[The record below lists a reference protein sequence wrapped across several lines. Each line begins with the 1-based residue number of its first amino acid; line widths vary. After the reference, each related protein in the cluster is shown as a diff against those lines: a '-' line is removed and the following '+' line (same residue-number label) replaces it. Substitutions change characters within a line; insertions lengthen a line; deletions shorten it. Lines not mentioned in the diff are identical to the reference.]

1 MNNFFQFLRRHTTTI
16 IFIILE
22 ALALAL
28 VFTGNDYHRAAYL
41 SSANVVTG
49 SINRLTSSVG
59 KYFDLATANESL
71 AEQNLALQQEVAAL
85 RAQLMAVPDSVWP
98 DIPLQA
104 QQPSLRY
111 HAAKVIGSST
121 NRSRNMITIDR
132 GAANGVKQDMAV
144 INPQGV
150 VGLVAA
156 VSQHFALVLP
166 IINTSSRLSVKIKR
180 QNHRGQLLWDGMSP
194 QRAQLSDIP
203 EHATVDIGDTVITSG
218 ASAFFP
224 EGLVVGTISAIE
236 PDRNGGFFDIDIDLA
251 VDYNAVYH
259 VYLIENLAAQER
271 NDLEKSASDE

>member
-59 KYFDLATANESL
+59 KYFALATANESL

-150 VGLVAA
+150 VGLVAVFHVRRLVRRMCLFLRIFICA
-156 VSQHFALVLP
+156 VLRRKVCIFAHGKEKGLFDA
-166 IINTSSRLSVKIKR
+166 KI
-180 QNHRGQLLWDGMSP
+180 
-194 QRAQLSDIP
+194 
-203 EHATVDIGDTVITSG
+203 
-218 ASAFFP
+218 
-224 EGLVVGTISAIE
+224 
-236 PDRNGGFFDIDIDLA
+236 
-251 VDYNAVYH
+251 
-259 VYLIENLAAQER
+259 
-271 NDLEKSASDE
+271 